1 MGKVFRLRLALGLPL
16 LAASLGLLSGCA
28 GISSSSQNQPSG
40 SKPTGGSPTGGNPPA
55 GQLAITPATLAFG
68 NVSLGSSST
77 LSGTMSAST
86 ADVTVSSAEWNG
98 QGYSISGITFPV
110 TVNAGKSVNYT
121 VSFDPQTA
129 GSVPGSVSFVSNASN
144 SPSSQ
149 TLSGSGI
156 SNPTNPSGHSVSLN
170 WDPSSSTVSGYNI
183 YRGIQ
188 SGGPYT
194 KLNSAL
200 LSTTS
205 YSDSTVQ
212 SGTTYYYV
220 ATAVDS
226 SNIESSYSNQATA
239 AVP

>member
-28 GISSSSQNQPSG
+28 GVSSSSPSQPSG
-40 SKPTGGSPTGGNPPA
+40 NNPSS
-55 GQLAITPATLAFG
+55 GQLAVTPATLAFG
-68 NVSLGSSST
+68 TVTVGSSST
-77 LSGTMSAST
+77 LPGTLTASN

-110 TVNAGKSVNYT
+110 TVNAGKSVKYN
-121 VSFDPQTA
+121 VSFDPQAA
-129 GSVPGSVSFVSNASN
+129 GSVPGSISFVSNASN
-144 SPSSQ
+144 SPANQ
-149 TLSGSGI
+149 TLSGSG
-156 SNPTNPSGHSVSLN
+156 SGNSTNPSGHSVSLN

-183 YRGIQ
+183 YRGTQ
-188 SGGPYT
+188 SGGPYS

-205 YSDSTVQ
+205 YSDTSVQ

-220 ATAVDS
+220 ATAVNS
-226 SNIESSYSNQATA
+226 SNVESSYSNQATA
-239 AVP
+239 DIP